1 MRNTD
6 LSIWVGFLPA
16 DRRRCRG
23 LRRQIVRSAQVAGS
37 AATISSEHGTGVIG
51 SSSPTITSRLRK
63 NLKNG
68 RLLSNCAVSTGSKNP
83 FVRNL
88 LEPAIFNYVSSDVM
102 NALQAKDAA
111 RFHHLLMLL
120 VSLAAE
126 PHYFKHP
133 LLNQTPALVAGIAS
147 PHAAGLRAL
156 PAVVATGDI
165 GRNHN

>member
-1 MRNTD
+1 MARAGKSFEAHQVRWQRGD
-6 LSIWVGFLPA
+6 DFLRA
-16 DRRRCRG
+16 RHRRHR
-23 LRRQIVRSAQVAGS
+23 
-37 AATISSEHGTGVIG
+37 